1 MSLEQEIKLVVKGT
15 TKLDLLSMTWI
26 TDLAEGEIETK
37 RLISTYYDT
46 PGLHLIKQQLGLRVR
61 KSGDVWLQTVKTSG
75 SSVNG
80 FHQRNEWEDELKDAQ
95 WDLQKLKQTPL
106 VAVINDPKLWSQL
119 QPVFTTNFVRE
130 TLQLSLSNNTKIELA
145 YDRGQVVSGDLAEPI
160 HEIELE
166 LKSGSLEQLKRLA
179 SELCQHLDVTL
190 SNINKAQR
198 GYKLATSTKVQ

>member
-46 PGLHLIKQQLGLRVR
+46 SGLHLIKQQLGLRMR

-106 VAVINDPKLWSQL
+106 VAVINDPKIWSQL

-130 TLQLSLSNNTKIELA
+130 TLQLSLSNNMKIELA
-145 YDRGQVVSGDLAEPI
+145 YDCGQVVSGDLAEPI

-166 LKSGSLEQLKRLA
+166 LKAGSVKQLKQL
-179 SELCQHLDVTL
+179 SKQFCQQLNVKP
-190 SNINKAQR
+190 SNRNKAQL
-198 GYKLATSTKVQ
+198 GYQMLV